1 MSMYVSYEQLVELAK
16 KPLVEAEGE
25 NFFKEFSEE
34 YKRVRTSP
42 EGNSVYKAYQ
52 HLKKN
57 FLKQHCP
64 PIEFIGEG
72 SSRAAYALD
81 GGLCLKIA
89 KKPAGVAQNKAEAYN
104 CKLENICFPQF
115 YNQCNGYAAILV
127 ECISPCHE
135 EDEDKVD
142 ERMQKHL
149 GISLE
154 SSYTCEAI
162 GEMLEYVVDHM
173 EGSLTSIFTKIM
185 NDESSDRVE
194 AWSILAAAILKPKNE
209 AQKVLRELAKFSLA
223 HKEDFLPG
231 DITSVENWGFGIRN
245 GQVVPIVLDA
255 GFSEDVWKAY
265 Y

>member
-1 MSMYVSYEQLVELAK
+1 MYVSYEQLVELAK
-16 KPLVEAEGE
+16 KPLVEAEGA
-25 NFFKEFSEE
+25 NFFKAFSEE
-34 YKRVRTSP
+34 YKRIMKAP
-42 EGNSVYKAYQ
+42 EGHGTFSAYQ
-52 HLKKN
+52 HLKN
-57 FLKQHCP
+57 GFLKKHCP

-89 KKPAGVAQNKAEAYN
+89 KKPAGVAQNRVEAQN
-104 CKLENICFPQF
+104 CKIESICFPRF
-115 YNQCNGYAAILV
+115 YQQCNRYAAILV
-127 ECISPCHE
+127 ECISPCNE
-135 EDEDKVD
+135 DDEDKVD
-142 ERMQKHL
+142 ERMQKCL
-149 GISLE
+149 NLKIDSA
-154 SSYTCEAI
+154 YVCEAI

-173 EGSLTSIFTKIM
+173 EGSLTSIFTKIK

-194 AWSILAAAILKPKNE
+194 AWSILAAAILRPKNE

-255 GFSEDVWKAY
+255 GFSEDVWKEY